1 MASLFDLNL
10 TSVYNQL
17 TSFSN
22 LESFWKL
29 FRTIFGTEYNHRAAS
44 ILRSQWRKGDFSQFP
59 QIKVIDSRDL
69 QNANGAYSTKNN
81 IIYLSEHFVR
91 TASQQSLNAVILEE
105 YGHFVDAQINQRDSP
120 GDEGELFSALV
131 RGVVLSSSK
140 LTRMQTED
148 DHARISVGG
157 ESILVEESFNTTGYK
172 QFGSSM
178 SDLGNGITT
187 DESGNIYVVGG
198 TSGNLP
204 GYSNL
209 GVSDAFLTK
218 YTASA
223 SGNPVWTKQFGSS
236 SSDTANGI
244 SIDDDNNIY
253 VTGFTYGDF
262 SGNDNLGVWDAFI
275 TKYDASGNKVW
286 AKQFGSSTNDYATA
300 IYTDIAGNS
309 YITGYTFGVVSG
321 TKTAGVSDVF
331 VARYDANGNQIWIDQ
346 FGSSSSDNANGVT
359 IDSSGNVY
367 VVGYTASTLPGNT
380 KLGINDA
387 FITKYNA
394 SGDIVWIKQFG
405 SSVSDIAYGVST
417 DTSGSIYVVGQTYGA
432 LAGNSSLGSTDG
444 ILAKY
449 DGNGTQNWIRQFGSS
464 NSDNARTVTTDISG
478 NIYVAGDTYGSLS
491 GYTNLGSN
499 DGFLIKY
506 NASGTQLWAKQFGS
520 SGSDNINSIRI
531 DKTGNIYVAGYTSGS
546 LPGNNSSS
554 SNDAFVAG
562 FDTEG
567 NLLDLS
573 NDLPLVSVSLNY
585 GSLSENV
592 PNNFVYTFSRSG
604 LTTNALTVN
613 FTIGGT
619 AIFNTDY
626 VQTGATSFTATQGTI
641 NFAQG
646 SSTVTL
652 TLNPIDDGIVESNE
666 TIGLQLIAGANYGIN
681 TGNVPTATIVNDD
694 TIVSVS
700 LSYGS
705 LSEDVLDNYNFVYTF
720 SRSGLTTNAL
730 TVNFTIG
737 GTAIFNT
744 DYVQTGATSF
754 TATQGTINFA
764 QGSSTVTLT
773 LNPID
778 DGIVESNETIGLQ
791 LIAGANY
798 GINTGTVPTATI
810 VNDDTPYPYPSPNQP
825 SGGDLIDVIQGGTG
839 VDLLTGGKGND
850 VLTGGAGSDTF
861 RFINPNEGVDLINDF
876 TPSEDLIGINAQN
889 FGGGLVSKLTEEQLF
904 IGSGNNYYASTRFI
918 YNPVNG
924 ALIFDSDGNGSNAP
938 IQFATLNSKP
948 LSLSTG
954 NFNIL

>member
-1 MASLFDLNL
+1 
-10 TSVYNQL
+10 
-17 TSFSN
+17 
-22 LESFWKL
+22 
-29 FRTIFGTEYNHRAAS
+29 
-44 ILRSQWRKGDFSQFP
+44 
-59 QIKVIDSRDL
+59 
-69 QNANGAYSTKNN
+69 
-81 IIYLSEHFVR
+81 
-91 TASQQSLNAVILEE
+91 
-105 YGHFVDAQINQRDSP
+105 
-120 GDEGELFSALV
+120 
-131 RGVVLSSSK
+131 
-140 LTRMQTED
+140 
-148 DHARISVGG
+148 VGG

-331 VARYDANGNQIWIDQ
+331 VAKYDANGNQIWIDQ

-380 KLGINDA
+380 KLGVNDA

-546 LPGNNSSS
+546 LPGNNSSG

-626 VQTGATSFTATQGTI
+626 VQTGATSFTGTQGVI
-641 NFAQG
+641 NFAPG
-646 SSTVTL
+646 SSTVSL
-652 TLNPIDDGIVESNE
+652 TLNPIDDSIVEDHE
-666 TIGLQLIAGANYGIN
+666 TI
-681 TGNVPTATIVNDD
+681 D
-694 TIVSVS
+694 
-700 LSYGS
+700 
-705 LSEDVLDNYNFVYTF
+705 
-720 SRSGLTTNAL
+720 
-730 TVNFTIG
+730 
-737 GTAIFNT
+737 
-744 DYVQTGATSF
+744 
-754 TATQGTINFA
+754 
-764 QGSSTVTLT
+764 
-773 LNPID
+773 
-778 DGIVESNETIGLQ
+778 LQ

-810 VNDDTPYPYPSPNQP
+810 VNDDGTRQQV
-825 SGGDLIDVIQGGTG
+825 GGDLIDVLQGGAG
-839 VDLLTGGKGND
+839 ADYLTGGKGND
-850 VLTGGAGSDTF
+850 VLIGLANSDTF
-861 RFINPNEGVDLINDF
+861 TFAGPDLGTDTIADF
-876 TPSEDLIGINAQN
+876 TPSEDTILVDAQG
-889 FGGGLVSKLTEEQLF
+889 FGGGLVSGGILADNQLF
-904 IGSGNNYYASTRFI
+904 IGSSATNASQRFI
-918 YNPVNG
+918 YNQGTG
-924 ALIFDSDGNGSNAP
+924 ALIFDSDGDGPNTP
-938 IQFATLNSKP
+938 IRFANLSPN
-948 LSLSTG
+948 LSLQPS
-954 NFNIL
+954 NFFLS

>member
-44 ILRSQWRKGDFSQFP
+44 ILRFQWRKGDFSQFP

-331 VARYDANGNQIWIDQ
+331 VAKYDANGNQIWIDQ

-444 ILAKY
+444 VLAKY

-464 NSDNARTVTTDISG
+464 NSDNARAVTTDISG

-546 LPGNNSSS
+546 LPGNNSSG

-585 GSLSENV
+585 GSLSENA

-613 FTIGGT
+613 FKVSGT

-705 LSEDVLDNYNFVYTF
+705 LSEDVPDNYNFVYTF

-730 TVNFTIG
+730 TVNFKVS

-764 QGSSTVTLT
+764 PGSSTVTLT

-778 DGIVESNETIGLQ
+778 DGIDESDETINLQ

-825 SGGDLIDVIQGGTG
+825 SGGDLIDVLQGGAG

-889 FGGGLVSKLTEEQLF
+889 FGGGLVSQLTEEQLF

-938 IQFATLNSKP
+938 IQFATLTSKP